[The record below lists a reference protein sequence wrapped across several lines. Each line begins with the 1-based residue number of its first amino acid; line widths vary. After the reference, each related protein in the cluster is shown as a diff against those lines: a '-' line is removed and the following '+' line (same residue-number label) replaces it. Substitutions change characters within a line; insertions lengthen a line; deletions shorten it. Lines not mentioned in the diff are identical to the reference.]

1 MSVYDLIIVGGGIA
15 GLRVGIE
22 ALKRYPGLKCCILE
36 KYGYIGGRVV
46 TYHTHIPKVGEVA
59 WENGAGRISTS
70 HKKVLELLKRY
81 HLTFVPIGEDIDW
94 IDKGHITKNKFN
106 DLINFYLAPIEALP
120 NKTLAM
126 HTLKELLDSTVGPY
140 KAKEFYEQFPYWS
153 EIHTLRADI
162 ALESFRKEMGTYKG
176 FGVCKEGL
184 SKLIEGMSMEFIQRG
199 GKILMDTELVRAINN
214 PDDTVFLHC
223 KVRNTDRHVLYVG
236 KAVVLALHSDAL
248 KNINCFKN
256 LPVLKRLEMTPL
268 LRMYAVF
275 PTKGGVSWF
284 SGLPK
289 IVTKSPIRY
298 ILPMDAKRGIV
309 MISYTDGDDAKYWI
323 KEGEGKHGE
332 ANVKDLV
339 MSEIRAL
346 FPDRT
351 IPDPIFF
358 KLHPWSSG
366 CTYWLPGV
374 YNIEDE
380 SAKSLHPLPE
390 DYPGLFMCGESFA
403 VHQCWMESA
412 LDQADKLI
420 NQYQFRTLLRKVRK
434 NNQ

>member
-36 KYGYIGGRVV
+36 KYGYVGGRVV

-81 HLTFVPIGEDIDW
+81 QLTFVPIGEDIDW
-94 IDKGHITKNKFN
+94 IDKGHIVKNKFN
-106 DLINFYLAPIEALP
+106 DLINFYLGPIEALP

-199 GKILMDTELVRAINN
+199 GKILMDTELVRVINN

-248 KNINCFKN
+248 SQIASFKN

-284 SGLPK
+284 SGLTK
-289 IVTKSPIRY
+289 IVTKSPVRY
-298 ILPMDAKRGIV
+298 ILPIDPKRGIV
-309 MISYTDGDDAKYWI
+309 MISYTDGDDAKFWL
-323 KEGEGKHGE
+323 KAGEGKHGE

-339 MSEIRAL
+339 MSEIRSL

-358 KLHPWSSG
+358 KQHPWTSG

-380 SAKSLHPLPE
+380 SAKSLHPMPG

-412 LDQADKLI
+412 LDQADKLL

-434 NNQ
+434 T

>member
-1 MSVYDLIIVGGGIA
+1 MSVYDLVIVGAGIS

-22 ALKRYPGLKCCILE
+22 ALKRYPGLQCCILE

-81 HLTFVPIGEDIDW
+81 KLTFVPIGEEIDW
-94 IDKGHITKNKFN
+94 IDRNGDITKNKFN
-106 DLINFYLAPIEALP
+106 DLINFYFGPIEALP
-120 NKTLAM
+120 NKTLATN
-126 HTLKELLDSTVGPY
+126 TLKELLDSTVGPH

-162 ALESFRKEMGTYKG
+162 ALESFRKEMGTYEG

-184 SKLIEGMSMEFIQRG
+184 SKLIEGMSMEFVQRG
-199 GKILMDTELVRAINN
+199 GKILMDTELVRVINN
-214 PDDTVFLHC
+214 PDDSVFLHC
-223 KVRNTDRHVLYVG
+223 KVRNTDRHMLYTG
-236 KAVVLALHSDAL
+236 KAAVLALHRDAIS
-248 KNINCFKN
+248 KINCFKN

-284 SGLPK
+284 SGLNK
-289 IVTKSPIRY
+289 IVTKSPVRY
-298 ILPMDAKRGIV
+298 ILPIDAKRGIV
-309 MISYTDGDDAKYWI
+309 MISYTDGNDAKVWI
-323 KEGEGKHGE
+323 REGERKHGE
-332 ANVKDLV
+332 ENVKDLV

-366 CTYWLPGV
+366 CTYWLPGN
-374 YNIEDE
+374 YIIEDE
-380 SAKSLHPLPE
+380 SNKSLHPMPY

-412 LDQADKLI
+412 LDQADNLL
-420 NQYQFRTLLRKVRK
+420 NQYQFRTLLIRKTY
-434 NNQ
+434 